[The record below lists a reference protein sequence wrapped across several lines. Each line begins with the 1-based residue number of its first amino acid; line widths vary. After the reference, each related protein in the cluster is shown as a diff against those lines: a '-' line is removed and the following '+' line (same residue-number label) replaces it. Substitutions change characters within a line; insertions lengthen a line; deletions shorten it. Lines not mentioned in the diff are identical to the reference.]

1 MVDDL
6 QGTPSSVST
15 QVVNYSFSLSKTRGR
30 PWSISGV
37 RRDEREVIRRFD
49 GLKLDQ
55 FVRSI
60 EELESEEDRMASPP
74 VREEDDGGGNM
85 TLRSG
90 RTINPRPEPEPENEV
105 NGEKM
110 EDDSGGNLTLR
121 SGRAYPRPEP
131 EPENEVNGV

>member
-1 MVDDL
+1 M
-6 QGTPSSVST
+6 ST

-37 RRDEREVIRRFD
+37 RRDEREVIGRFD
-49 GLKLDQ
+49 GLNLDE

-90 RTINPRPEPEPENEV
+90 RTIIPRPESELVLPRFGPV
-105 NGEKM
+105 
-110 EDDSGGNLTLR
+110 R
-121 SGRAYPRPEP
+121 SGY
-131 EPENEVNGV
+131 G